1 MYNLQQNKPIVNS
14 SLCACFSHTYSYIS
28 TVITRA
34 SNAGGSVAYWW
45 LGGLLVER
53 RTSVS

>member
-53 RTSVS
+53 WTSVS